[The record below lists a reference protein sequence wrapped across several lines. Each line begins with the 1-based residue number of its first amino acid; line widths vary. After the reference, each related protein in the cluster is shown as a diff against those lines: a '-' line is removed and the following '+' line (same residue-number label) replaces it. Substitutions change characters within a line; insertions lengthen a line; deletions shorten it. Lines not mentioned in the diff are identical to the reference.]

1 MLGNDAELIRLF
13 CNIKTE
19 MFWFR
24 MSFPNSRWKL
34 WLICADASV
43 NDLMDDDVLFK
54 TLVVENESKLLASH
68 NKAAKRQGIL

>member
-1 MLGNDAELIRLF
+1 
-13 CNIKTE
+13 
-19 MFWFR
+19 
-24 MSFPNSRWKL
+24 MSTPNSYWKV